1 MTNKIMNMKL
11 LVIFILNIPLLL
23 FGQHSIRGIVLDS
36 NHKPVP
42 FVTVY
47 INGTSNGT
55 FTDTTGVFVLKE
67 VDLPAQLITS
77 CTGYYPAQMNIEDNT
92 QNDIKI
98 SLKTRITEI
107 PQVDIIANLRG
118 QDMLEFKRWFIG
130 SDNWGV
136 KSKLKNDSVL
146 KFNRVYDSQRHIVD
160 ENSQRVLK
168 AIKRY
173 DATNF
178 QTPQN
183 DNVTIKNSQSKSIFD
198 YSNRIWDKDSSLI
211 TTRSLSSFKATA
223 SAPLIIDKPILGYT
237 LTVDLLSFEVG
248 RMDNNLQCNTL
259 GYYFFKPYNTKS
271 KRKAAKYA
279 RNREAAYYN
288 SDLHFCRS
296 LYNNK
301 LKENG
306 YRILENKKND
316 LKKISIGQS
325 VNMDSIKIP
334 IAQPVNIDS
343 LLRPV
348 NNNQLKIIG
357 LNKRW
362 FTILYYSDKN
372 GKPIDLNVQK
382 GSNYIQSSIYFL
394 NDTCIIRSDGTIPDT
409 NIMFGGAISEKK
421 NGASLPSDY
430 HIDQFI
436 KEKNSKIALPK
447 QD

>member
-1 MTNKIMNMKL
+1 MKL

-47 INGTSNGT
+47 INGTSIGT
-55 FTDTTGVFVLKE
+55 FTDTTGVFILKE
-67 VDLPAQLITS
+67 VYLPAQIITS
-77 CTGYYPAQMNIEDNT
+77 CTGYYPAQIIIEDNT
-92 QNDIKI
+92 QNDITI

-107 PQVDIIANLRG
+107 PQVDIIANFREK
-118 QDMLEFKRWFIG
+118 DMLEFKRWFLG

-136 KSKLKNDSVL
+136 KSNLKNDSVL
-146 KFNRVYDSQRHIVD
+146 KFNRVYDSQRHIVN
-160 ENSQRVLK
+160 ENF
-168 AIKRY
+168 KRMLNAPRTY
-173 DATNF
+173 KATNF

-183 DNVTIKNSQSKSIFD
+183 DNVTIKNSESKSIFD
-198 YSNRIWDKDSSLI
+198 YSNSIWDKDSSLL
-211 TTRSLSSFKATA
+211 TTRRLSSFKATV
-223 SAPLIIDKPILGYT
+223 STPLIIDKPLLGYT

-248 RMDNNLQCNTL
+248 RIDKDLQCNSL

-279 RNREAAYYN
+279 RNRETAYYN

-306 YRILENKKND
+306 YRIFENKKNG
-316 LKKISIGQS
+316 SI
-325 VNMDSIKIP
+325 IIP
-334 IAQPVNIDS
+334 IAQPVSIDS
-343 LLRPV
+343 FLRPV
-348 NNNQLKIIG
+348 NDNQLRIIG
-357 LNKRW
+357 LNKRY
-362 FTILYYSDKN
+362 FSILYYFDKK
-372 GKPIDLNVQK
+372 GEPIDLNVQK
-382 GSNYIQSSIYFL
+382 GSSYIESSIYFL
-394 NDTCIIRSDGTIPDT
+394 NDTCIIRSDGTIPNT

-430 HIDQFI
+430 KINEVNYMDQLI
-436 KEKNSKIALPK
+436 EEKNSKIALPK
-447 QD
+447 HD